1 MRTIERARA
10 EIDRGRV
17 WRAKEILQ
25 GSVRTLGYNLE
36 LYEEYGKL
44 LLRMGDAP
52 EAGRY
57 LFLSGARKPE
67 YHEAINLYLAKH
79 GQSPARLFRSFP
91 QKARLIVLATY
102 PDTVENDLRQ
112 RGFPNNLSLFPA
124 ARISRSYQSEPG
136 PFRWLGIIVFIL
148 FVLVI
153 LVLLGLGWIK
163 LQELE
168 HKYPI
173 I

>member
-10 EIDRGRV
+10 EIDRGRL

-25 GSVRTLGYNLE
+25 GSIRTLGYNLE

-44 LLRMGDAP
+44 LLRMGDLP
-52 EAGRY
+52 EAGRF
-57 LFLSGARKPE
+57 LFLSGRRRPE
-67 YHEAINLYLAKH
+67 YDEPIQLYLAKC

-112 RGFPNNLSLFPA
+112 RGFPNNLSLFPT
-124 ARISRSYQSEPG
+124 ARISRSYESGPS

-148 FVLVI
+148 FGLVVLVLI
-153 LVLLGLGWIK
+153 GLGWIK
-163 LQELE
+163 LRELHE
-168 HKYPI
+168 KYPI